1 MIIIPFLNGYFIGNI
16 NPTFSDKPTFLL
28 VNPPKCFWLKSIWT
42 PQSFRKPSRRPTSM
56 ACAAVSS
63 KPTFAWASAWWAASP
78 SAWSWP
84 RPSPSVAGGAD
95 FWAELKQIIF
105 AHGWG
110 FSWGFALQGF
120 HGMIR
125 MNLGL
130 SETWIDQQNVVQRS
144 TIWILICQFI
154 WNIIYPDMG
163 WFHSTWRWY
172 LWISLYWGFGD
183 VNFNHQ
189 ADDSATVRT
198 VHQSPNS
205 AHNLLI
211 QIQKPLDA

>member
-1 MIIIPFLNGYFIGNI
+1 MLKPPRFCWWIPDVSRWNDVKS
-16 NPTFSDKPTFLL
+16 PRETVEQRTFPEA
-28 VNPPKCFWLKSIWT
+28 
-42 PQSFRKPSRRPTSM
+42 SRRPTSM

-84 RPSPSVAGGAD
+84 RPSFCRRWGWFGWVEAD
-95 FWAELKQIIF
+95 FSPIDEDLAD
-105 AHGWG
+105 A
-110 FSWGFALQGF
+110 GFALKGF

-125 MNLGL
+125 MDLGL
-130 SETWIDQQNVVQRS
+130 SKTWIDQQNVVQRS

-154 WNIIYPDMG
+154 WNIIYPDIG

-183 VNFNHQ
+183 GNFNHQ
-189 ADDSATVRT
+189 PDDSATVRT

-211 QIQKPLDA
+211 QIQKPLDV

>member
-1 MIIIPFLNGYFIGNI
+1 MV
-16 NPTFSDKPTFLL
+16 KATFLL
-28 VNPPKCFWLKSIWT
+28 VNPHEKA
-42 PQSFRKPSRRPTSM
+42 SRRPTSTV
-56 ACAAVSS
+56 CAAVSS

-84 RPSPSVAGGAD
+84 RPSPSVAGGAGPGGW
-95 FWAELKQIIF
+95 FGLSWSRFLAN
-105 AHGWG
+105 GWG

-120 HGMIR
+120 HGRIR

-130 SETWIDQQNVVQRS
+130 SKTWIDQQNVVQRS

-189 ADDSATVRT
+189 PDDSATVRT